1 MLISAFLAAWVILAL
16 ELGMR
21 TTASDEDKDKDK
33 AVYHLNITVMAE
45 VGLNIFCIL
54 VLLLRFE
61 DIDVIQQLEREVRI
75 LKKNAE
81 EVQEQHEKMND
92 FWGNAMELTELW
104 LYRTVPRLDVYK
116 EVHQHIEDFSNPA
129 QLCNYMA
136 NANASLLDLEQN
148 LGDLG
153 DWRQKGNVA
162 IEDKKKFMNA
172 MNSVTRTKDA
182 QQQVDALSKSVEQK
196 KALDSWSGEGGG
208 KNRLGIADRAKPGGG
223 SFTQNPSKGS
233 FTANPAKGVMNMFS
247 KKEDTSRSQ
256 PGDNSKNR
264 TGSDPREG
272 GAVADERPSLVEGFL
287 TSNAEVFG
295 AASMAKKDSHKW

>member
-1 MLISAFLAAWVILAL
+1 
-16 ELGMR
+16 MR
-21 TTASDEDKDKDK
+21 TKDKEK
-33 AVYHLNITVMAE
+33 ESRLNIVVVAE
-45 VGLNIFCIL
+45 VALNIFCIL

-61 DIDVIQQLEREVRI
+61 DIDVIQQLEREIRI

-136 NANASLLDLEQN
+136 NANQSLQDLEQN

-153 DWRQKGNVA
+153 DWRQKGNFC

-172 MNSVTRTKDA
+172 MTTVTRTKDP
-182 QQQVDALSKSVEQK
+182 QQQIEVLTKSIEQK
-196 KALDSWSGEGGG
+196 KAIDCWSGEGGG
-208 KNRLGIADRAKPGGG
+208 KNRLGITDRGKPGGG
-223 SFTQNPSKGS
+223 SFVANTPKGS
-233 FTANPAKGVMNMFS
+233 FTANTAKGVMNMFH
-247 KKEDTSRSQ
+247 KKEDSSRSSFR
-256 PGDNSKNR
+256 PNGDNGKKPRAS
-264 TGSDPREG
+264 GREG
-272 GAVADERPSLVEGFL
+272 KVGGDERPSLVEGFL
-287 TSNAEVFG
+287 TSNSAAFG
-295 AASMAKKDSHKW
+295 QTDGFGKKNSHKW